1 MNTNK
6 PPTSPT
12 FADKMVDRLTDEQ
25 YEKVV
30 KTLDS
35 KKDII
40 KTFKTQEQLDK
51 LTANII
57 GDFFRYEKDDFIN
70 NMDDTAKLEFLFK
83 KMSPQ
88 DQRAFMLRLAEE
100 SSVPTLQ
107 NPNQVVSAAGGK
119 RNKSK
124 KPKRRNS
131 RSKRRKTVSK
141 RRR

>member
-1 MNTNK
+1 MSTNK

-70 NMDDTAKLEFLFK
+70 NMD
-83 KMSPQ
+83 
-88 DQRAFMLRLAEE
+88 
-100 SSVPTLQ
+100 
-107 NPNQVVSAAGGK
+107 G
-119 RNKSK
+119 
-124 KPKRRNS
+124 
-131 RSKRRKTVSK
+131 
-141 RRR
+141 